1 MENFNGLQEWNARA
15 DSMKELIKLA
25 VGLEDPVGVIQQLR
39 KECWDYLQVPY
50 VNVKC
55 SKPDKKARL
64 HSQLLL
70 RLCDLTLTNAWLTKS
85 NRSDTSSTIEIH
97 DIVFFYFVFVFLNNV
112 THMFFSF
119 FIFHFGK
126 KVSTAKILMTMT
138 TASKSW

>member
-39 KECWDYLQVPY
+39 KEYWDYLQVPY

-70 RLCDLTLTNAWLTKS
+70 RLCDLMLTNAWLTKS
-85 NRSDTSSTIEIH
+85 NRSDTSFTIEIH
-97 DIVFFYFVFVFLNNV
+97 DN
-112 THMFFSF
+112 TSF
-119 FIFHFGK
+119 FISCLSF
-126 KVSTAKILMTMT
+126 
-138 TASKSW
+138 